1 MRRLG
6 GLRVGG
12 LCIGRIASVGRLRG
26 IAQLKIVY
34 EEDRTEC
41 GEDS

>member
-1 MRRLG
+1 MGRLG

-12 LCIGRIASVGRLRG
+12 LCIGRVASVGRLRS

-34 EEDRTEC
+34 EGDC
-41 GEDS
+41 L